1 MNMRKQMK
9 KMIKSLKDDKRF
21 LEKVISI
28 RINNLNFYEHFNYL
42 DEKQKTINYLDTT
55 WEQYDKIVRVLK
67 ELKRDLKGTK

>member
-42 DEKQKTINYLDTT
+42 DEKQKTIDYLDTT
-55 WEQYDKIVRVLK
+55 WEQYDKIIRVLK

>member
-55 WEQYDKIVRVLK
+55 WEQYDSIVRVLK